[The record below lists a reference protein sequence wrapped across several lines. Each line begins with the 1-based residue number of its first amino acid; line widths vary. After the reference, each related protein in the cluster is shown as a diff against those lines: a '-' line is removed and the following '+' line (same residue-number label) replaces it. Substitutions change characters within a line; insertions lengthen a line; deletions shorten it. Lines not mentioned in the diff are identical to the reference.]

1 VVQKSELVIGDLQ
14 YTFVFIRADF
24 MEPTATTRQEL
35 QIEEVKN
42 QQGLFTFVRVPWEIY
57 KGDRYWVPPLIKDQL
72 LKFSPDHPFRS
83 HSEMILLLA
92 YREGKTAGR
101 IAGIIDHNY
110 IEFHQEKVGFFGFFE
125 SISDAEVAG
134 TLLSKVADWLKDH
147 GMGKMA
153 GPINPSTND
162 ECGLLIEGF
171 DSFPCLMMPYNPRT
185 YPGLLEDFGLRKR
198 MDLYAHLLE
207 ESTFQL
213 DRLDRIT
220 ERLKKREPRLH
231 VRPIDLSRFGEEL
244 KIVKEIYNQAWSKNW
259 GFVPMTDEE
268 INLAAKELK
277 PLVVPELTLFAYWE
291 KEPVGFSVS
300 LPDYNDVLRHLNGK
314 IGLLG
319 ALKFLYYSKKIR
331 KIRVM
336 LLGIKHAFQKKGV
349 EGLLYIETFR
359 NGTKKGYTSA
369 ECSWILEENVL
380 MQHGIEAM
388 GGKRY
393 KTYRIYE
400 MPL

>member
-1 VVQKSELVIGDLQ
+1 METIN
-14 YTFVFIRADF
+14 RATRDF
-24 MEPTATTRQEL
+24 RV
-35 QIEEVKN
+35 EEVKN
-42 QQGLFTFVRVPWEIY
+42 QKDLMTFIRFPWEIY
-57 KGDRYWVPPLIKDQL
+57 RGDRHWVPPLLKDQL
-72 LKFSPDHPFRS
+72 SKFSPTHPFRS

-92 YREGKTAGR
+92 RRGEKIAGR

-110 IEFHQEKVGFFGFFE
+110 IELHQEKVGFFGFFE
-125 SISDAEVAG
+125 SVPDLDVAG
-134 TLLSKVADWLKDH
+134 GLLSRVADWLEER
-147 GMGKMA
+147 GMEKMA
-153 GPINPSTND
+153 GPMNPSTND

-171 DSFPCLMMPYNPRT
+171 DSFPCLMMPYNLPS
-185 YPGLLEDFGLRKR
+185 YPSYLEGFGLRKR
-198 MDLYAHLLE
+198 MDLYALLLE
-207 ESTFQL
+207 ETTFKL

-220 ERLKKREPRLH
+220 ERLRKREPRLQ
-231 VRPIDLSRFGEEL
+231 VRPIDLRRFDEEL

-277 PLVVPELTLFAYWE
+277 PLVVSDLILFAYWE

-300 LPDYNDVLRHLNGK
+300 LPDYNEVLRHLNGK

-336 LLGIKHAFQKKGV
+336 LLGIKQAFQKKGI

-359 NGTKKGYTSA
+359 NGIHKGYHSA

-380 MQHGIEAM
+380 MQRGIEAM

-400 MPL
+400 MSL